1 MRGAINENLNFEA
14 KDFEGA
20 AAGFYAVNRLSDE
33 PGEITEAQ
41 YGLARSFEKLGLH
54 LAALMIWSDV
64 AEAGN
69 THPHFEKAIELNVNR
84 YRLQN

>member
-1 MRGAINENLNFEA
+1 MKKHTVKHAILLAAAAFSFSPLAAAQNLDKAISDFEA

-41 YGLARSFEKLGLH
+41 YGLARSF
-54 LAALMIWSDV
+54 
-64 AEAGN
+64 
-69 THPHFEKAIELNVNR
+69 
-84 YRLQN
+84 